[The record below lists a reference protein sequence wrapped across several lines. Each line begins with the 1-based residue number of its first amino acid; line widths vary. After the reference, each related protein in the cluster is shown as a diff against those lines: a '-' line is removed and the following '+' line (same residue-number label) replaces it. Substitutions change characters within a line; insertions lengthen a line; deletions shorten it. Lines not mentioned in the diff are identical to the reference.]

1 MRISTRMT
9 MAMTGGSGTLGGCS
23 LDWFTG
29 QRMHPISETCFDSM
43 MMTMMM
49 TRMVMITMMVMIT
62 TMVMMMMVMILEW
75 FTEQRVHPISEKCFD
90 MTAMVMKIFKLKLS
104 ETLKH

>member
-1 MRISTRMT
+1 MRISTRT
-9 MAMTGGSGTLGGCS
+9 RMAMTGGSGTLGGCS

-49 TRMVMITMMVMIT
+49 T

>member
-1 MRISTRMT
+1 MRISTRTRMT
-9 MAMTGGSGTLGGCS
+9 MTGGSGTLGGCS

-43 MMTMMM
+43 MMTM
-49 TRMVMITMMVMIT
+49 TTMVMIT